1 MAKKQSRIHIGFV
14 CTVCSSFNYIS
25 EKSKITTPEPL
36 KLNKYCKKCK
46 KVTAH
51 KENKDLD

>member
-1 MAKKQSRIHIGFV
+1 MAKKHSRTKIGLV
-14 CTVCSSFNYIS
+14 CTVCSRLNYVT

-51 KENKDLD
+51 KEEKDLD